1 MKRRYGREIALKV
14 LYQKDITPLT
24 IEEILERTFENH
36 EDVPVEIKE
45 FSKKIILG
53 TVENWDLIN
62 KNIEKYAE
70 NWSIDRI
77 AVVDLNIL
85 RIALYELSFDPD
97 TPARVILNEAI
108 EIAKKYGDTKSYQ
121 FINGI
126 LDRASHELRKDT
138 DIMSEK

>member
-14 LYQKDITPLT
+14 LYQKDITSLL
-24 IEEILERTFENH
+24 IHDILEKTYAY
-36 EDVPVEIKE
+36 EDIPEDIRE
-45 FSKKIILG
+45 FSRKIVLG
-53 TVENWDLIN
+53 TVEHWEDIN

-70 NWSIDRI
+70 NWTIERI
-77 AVVDLNIL
+77 AVVDVNIL
-85 RIALYELSFDPD
+85 RIALYELIYEAE

-126 LDRASHELRKDT
+126 LDKASRELRKDT
-138 DIMSEK
+138 DIMSAS